1 MYIGCGVNVLIAG
14 KIAIRKIMILCRRNL
29 RLSAGL
35 QLGMI
40 LAFWMLGALLARWS
54 RMPVPGG
61 IIGMFLVLG
70 LLAGRKVSI
79 VSLRKGANWLI
90 AEMLL
95 FFVPAVLAMLDHR
108 EFIGLLGVKVLAVI
122 LAGTIVVMS
131 ITALSADLCFHL
143 MYAADARGQLATQ
156 LAPRVTE

>member
-1 MYIGCGVNVLIAG
+1 MLSTG
-14 KIAIRKIMILCRRNL
+14 KAAVRKIMVLFRRNL
-29 RLSAGL
+29 RLRAGL
-35 QLGMI
+35 QLGLI

-70 LLAGRKVSI
+70 LLAGRWVI
-79 VSLRKGANWLI
+79 TASLRKGANWLI

-122 LAGTIVVMS
+122 LAGTVVVMS

-143 MYAADARGQLATQ
+143 MYATEVRGQLTHGVS
-156 LAPRVTE
+156 PRVAE